1 MTTVL
6 QHMKANGLLIALGAA
21 AFVATLVAQA
31 PASIIPALINLEG
44 RGVGFASVDGTLW
57 RGRIENLT
65 YRNTPIG
72 DVSYRVS
79 PLSLLLLS
87 PRLEASSTGGA
98 VRGKASVQAG
108 LGRRLEITDTALD
121 IDLGPFA
128 ERGIMGRP
136 VEGVAQITV
145 ARIAVS
151 AAGCRAADARLWTDV
166 LDEPVQR
173 FRGTDF
179 PMTGNVRCDGDDLV
193 ASMAGQNMDGLA
205 QMTLRVRPNF
215 SYELTARAEVAEDEL
230 ASALRFFGFEDDNG
244 ALVYG
249 SAGMLRGV
257 GT

>member
-1 MTTVL
+1 MTSVL
-6 QHMKANGLLIALGAA
+6 RHIKANAPLIALGAA
-21 AFVATLVAQA
+21 VFAATLVAQA
-31 PASIIPALINLEG
+31 PASIIPALINVEE
-44 RGVGFASVDGTLW
+44 RGVGFTSVDGTLW

-65 YRNTPIG
+65 YRNAPIG
-72 DVSYRVS
+72 DVSYRLS
-79 PLSLLLLS
+79 PLSLLFLS
-87 PRLEASSTGGA
+87 PRLEATSTGGA
-98 VRGKASVQAG
+98 VRGKASVRVG
-108 LGRRLEITDTALD
+108 LGRRLEIEDTALD

-145 ARIAVS
+145 AKIAVS

-173 FRGTDF
+173 FRGADF
-179 PMTGNVRCDGDDLV
+179 PMTGNVRCDGDDLI
-193 ASMAGQNMDGLA
+193 ASMAGRNADGLA

-215 SYELTARAEVAEDEL
+215 SYELTARAEVAEEEL
-230 ASALRFFGFEDDNG
+230 ASALRFFGFEDENG